1 MDLVSIINLPVYTQS
16 SNYLGRIIDV
26 EINPESNQIEKFLI
40 KSHNPFKNLF
50 QGRLI
55 VDANQ
60 VVSISGDKMIVKDN
74 LKEIKELASDLAR

>member
-1 MDLVSIINLPVYTQS
+1 
-16 SNYLGRIIDV
+16 
-26 EINPESNQIEKFLI
+26 
-40 KSHNPFKNLF
+40 
-50 QGRLI
+50 LI

>member
-16 SNYLGRIIDV
+16 SNYLGRIIDI

-55 VDANQ
+55 VDVNQ